1 MVEPGGRAGDAVS
14 NRRDKAGAAQP
25 PDGPRHRNGIPEAT
39 VSRLATYLGVL
50 NSLAAAG
57 VATISSGEL
66 AAAAG
71 VNSAQLRKDL
81 SHLGSYGIRGVG
93 YDVAYLRFQLDQN
106 IGSAEHWP
114 VIIVGVG
121 NLGRALVNH
130 AGFSSRGFK
139 VSALFDVEP
148 RLVGTRVEGLTIHHL
163 DDLSA
168 VVDDPSVTIGVVTTP
183 GESAQPVADTLVGA
197 GIKCLLNFAAINL
210 AVPAD
215 VIVRKVD
222 LGSELQILAYHRQLS
237 LADEISAEEMVTGG
251 FGDRTDV

>member
-1 MVEPGGRAGDAVS
+1 MVS
-14 NRRDKAGAAQP
+14 NKRDDSSKRDEGSAAPP
-25 PDGPRHRNGIPEAT
+25 PDPPRHRNGIPEAT

-50 NSLAAAG
+50 NNLAASQ

-71 VNSAQLRKDL
+71 VNPAQLRKDL

-130 AGFSSRGFK
+130 AGFSSRGFR

-148 RLVGTRVEGLTIHHL
+148 RLVGTSVEGLNIHHL
-163 DDLSA
+163 DELPE
-168 VVDDPSVTIGVVTTP
+168 VVGDPSVTIGVVTTP
-183 GESAQPVADTLVGA
+183 GDSAQPVADTLVAA
-197 GIKCLLNFAAINL
+197 GIKCLLNFAATNL
-210 AVPAD
+210 TVPAD
-215 VIVRKVD
+215 VTVRKVD
-222 LGSELQILAYHRQLS
+222 LGSELQILAYHRQMS
-237 LADEISAEEMVTGG
+237 LADEISAGQVMGGG
-251 FGDRTDV
+251 FGPTE